1 MKKKFVDV
9 IVNYITKDKQCSD
22 VEIEQLRYGY
32 GSIYLQITKTIVI
45 TSLAIVLGLFVPYL
59 IFTIFYN
66 IIRKPSFGLHATKS
80 WHCWVWSISL
90 FILIPFFCKNITLN
104 LVFKQVA
111 CILGIL
117 LMYKNSPADTIKK
130 PIVSQKRR
138 NIYKFVSTIL
148 SIIYSFAI
156 IYVNNNMLSNC
167 LLFALTLQNV
177 MISPVTYKIFNLPYD
192 NYKVYIRKEGIQ
204 C

>member
-9 IVNYITKDKQCSD
+9 IVNFITKNKECSD
-22 VEIEQLRYGY
+22 IEIEQLRYGY

-45 TSLAIVLGLFVPYL
+45 TSLAIVLGIFIPYL
-59 IFTIFYN
+59 LFTIAYN

-80 WHCWVWSISL
+80 WHCWVWSILL
-90 FILIPFFCKNITLN
+90 FILIPFFCNYITLN
-104 LVFKQVA
+104 IVLKQLI

-117 LMYKNSPADTIKK
+117 LMYKNAPADTIKK

-138 NIYKFVSTIL
+138 NIYKFISTIL
-148 SIIYSFAI
+148 SIIYSFVI
-156 IYVNNNMLSNC
+156 IYVKSNMLSNC
-167 LLFALTLQNV
+167 LLFALMLQNV
-177 MISPVTYKIFNLPYD
+177 MISPVTYRIFNLPYD
-192 NYKVYIRKEGIQ
+192 NYKVYIGKEGIQ